1 MNTAPISIRLPEEA
15 NMILD
20 TLANELHITK
30 TQLIKEAI
38 LERIEDYLDSK
49 TIDKAIRKRKKTYSM
64 AEIKARHGL
73 ED

>member
-49 TIDKAIRKRKKTYSM
+49 TIDKAICKRKKTYSM